1 MANAQALKDSTGD
14 FVTFGAD
21 QFSCEEQAAVQKAL
35 QQRLGPNFISK
46 RPAGGGQNVVYLEG
60 WRAISLANEIFG
72 FNGWSHSVSQQT
84 IDFVDHNQGK
94 FYVGVSAF
102 VKVQLKDGVFHED
115 IGYGVSEGMKS
126 KALSIEKAR
135 KEAVTDGLKR
145 ALKSFGNAL
154 GNCLG
159 DKEYVKLMGSKP
171 KDPPKYPGEEV
182 MNCSSL
188 GLSDIRSRNLRK
200 AEAAK
205 KQTDAQKRLLAV
217 ATATVPSNGVPA
229 IEVVEKNVPSEEPI
243 VKKKQYSI
251 KVDTQPAIDIE
262 ANENKEDMPASAEL
276 ETLDPAE
283 FARQERLRKQR
294 EKQAKFQQEINK
306 RKLQEIEPDQNQ
318 GKENDFL
325 VEDGDEMWESLSQ
338 MPAVESMQGETTGGS
353 LSNSPKKRKTSSLG
367 FPHRSSPRVGQNGKG
382 ELSLGGKGQKT
393 YRM

>member
-1 MANAQALKDSTGD
+1 ML
-14 FVTFGAD
+14 
-21 QFSCEEQAAVQKAL
+21 
-35 QQRLGPNFISK
+35 
-46 RPAGGGQNVVYLEG
+46 
-60 WRAISLANEIFG
+60 
-72 FNGWSHSVSQQT
+72 
-84 IDFVDHNQGK
+84 
-94 FYVGVSAF
+94 
-102 VKVQLKDGVFHED
+102 
-115 IGYGVSEGMKS
+115 
-126 KALSIEKAR
+126 
-135 KEAVTDGLKR
+135 
-145 ALKSFGNAL
+145 
-154 GNCLG
+154 
-159 DKEYVKLMGSKP
+159 
-171 KDPPKYPGEEV
+171 
-182 MNCSSL
+182 
-188 GLSDIRSRNLRK
+188 RSRNLRK

-294 EKQAKFQQEINK
+294 EKQVIILYLKQLIFKCSIQKAKFQQEINK

-318 GKENDFL
+318 GKTFTAFFLCIIYFIPGKENDFL

>member
-1 MANAQALKDSTGD
+1 MANAQKLREGCGD
-14 FVTFGAD
+14 FETFGYE
-21 QFSCEEQAAVQKAL
+21 QFSSEEQAAVQKAL
-35 QQRLGPNFISK
+35 HQRLGPNFISK

-60 WRAISLANEIFG
+60 WKAISLANEIFG

-84 IDFVDHNQGK
+84 IDFVDHSQGK

-115 IGYGVSEGMKS
+115 IGYGVSEGMRS

-171 KDPPKYPGEEV
+171 KDPPNYPMDEV
-182 MNCSSL
+182 MNSGSL

-205 KQTDAQKRLLAV
+205 KQTEAQKRLLAG
-217 ATATVPSNGVPA
+217 ATATVASNGVPVAATDAVDNA
-229 IEVVEKNVPSEEPI
+229 IVPNEEPK
-243 VKKKQYSI
+243 VKKKQYAI
-251 KVDTQPAIDIE
+251 KVDTQPAAETEGSEIKVEHSAASTDAVE
-262 ANENKEDMPASAEL
+262 A
-276 ETLDPAE
+276 LDPAE

-294 EKQAKFQQEINK
+294 EKQAKFQQEVNK
-306 RKLQEIEPDQNQ
+306 RKLEPEQNHE
-318 GKENDFL
+318 KENDFL
-325 VEDGDEMWESLSQ
+325 VEDGDEMWESMSQ
-338 MPAVESMQGETTGGS
+338 MLPLESISGVTNGGS
-353 LSNSPKKRKTSSLG
+353 SPKKRKCSSLN
-367 FPHRSSPRVGQNGKG
+367 FQHRKSPRVEQQGKP
-382 ELSLGGKGQKT
+382 LTGKGQRSC
-393 YRM
+393 RM